1 MTEPRNS
8 KHHMTTRQENTDHGS
23 ASTNSGVRA
32 MAGRTAYREEYQCD
46 FGRGLDE
53 SLDGTESRARILGTR
68 DCYPQPKRIQMVAFA
83 EAAFLYAGGRL
94 A

>member
-8 KHHMTTRQENTDHGS
+8 KHHITTRQENTDHGS
-23 ASTNSGVRA
+23 ASTNGGVRA

-46 FGRGLDE
+46 FGPDFDE
-53 SLDGTESRARILGTR
+53 SLDGTESGARILGTR
-68 DCYPQPKRIQMVAFA
+68 DCYPQPKRMVAFA

>member
-1 MTEPRNS
+1 MMEPRNS
-8 KHHMTTRQENTDHGS
+8 KHHMTTRQENTDHAS
-23 ASTNSGVRA
+23 ASTNGGAGA

-46 FGRGLDE
+46 FGQDLDE
-53 SLDGTESRARILGTR
+53 SLDGTESGARILGTR

-83 EAAFLYAGGRL
+83 EAAFLYAGERL